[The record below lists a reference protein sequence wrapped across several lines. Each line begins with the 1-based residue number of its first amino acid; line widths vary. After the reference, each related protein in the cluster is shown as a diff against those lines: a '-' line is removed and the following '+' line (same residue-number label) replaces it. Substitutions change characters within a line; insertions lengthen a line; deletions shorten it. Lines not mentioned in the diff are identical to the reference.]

1 MSTVEEFI
9 TSLSEELLDLC
20 TKEQLLKI
28 AEHYD
33 IDVGSNMLK
42 ERQKAIL
49 RSNLIE
55 REIWAE
61 KSSVSLPILS
71 MSTSNLT
78 FEQQRVTCHAN

>member
-1 MSTVEEFI
+1 MFTVEEFI
-9 TSLSEELLDLC
+9 SSPSEELLDLC

-33 IDVGSNMLK
+33 IDVSSNMLK

-55 REIWAE
+55 RNILAE
-61 KSSVSLPILS
+61 KIIRFIT
-71 MSTSNLT
+71 STFHVN
-78 FEQQRVTCHAN
+78 FKFNI